1 MKTKILAFVTL
12 FSFWGLLSGFNEPV
26 QFLFGFLVS
35 LLVIVWLNETLLKNA
50 DFGSFNKGFIKAYF
64 LFLMLWIKD
73 LILANIEVA
82 QIVLSKDMNINPAFY
97 RMPQPQKSV
106 VNQTIIANA
115 ITLTPGTLTVAFD
128 DESILVHALRS
139 HHYDDLKT
147 SKTFKYLKDTEK
159 TNE

>member
-1 MKTKILAFVTL
+1 MKTKLLAFITL
-12 FSFWGLLSGFNEPV
+12 FSFWGLLSGFNEPA
-26 QFLFGFLVS
+26 QFLIGFLVS
-35 LLVIVWLNETLLKNA
+35 FLVIVWLNQTLLKNA
-50 DFGSFNKGFIKAYF
+50 DFGHLQKGFIKAYF
-64 LFLMLWIKD
+64 LFLVLWIKD

-97 RMPQPQKSV
+97 RMSQPQKSV